1 MGVFFEKMLGVFFE
15 KKETRQKDVLLMV
28 CLFGLSILNIVEY
41 FSDMDLFWLSTIV
54 LIAFIVLAVLI
65 HMEGK
70 RNRKA
75 MNEFILLS

>member
-15 KKETRQKDVLLMV
+15 KRKQGKKDVLLMV

-41 FSDMDLFWLSTIV
+41 FSDMDLSWLSTIV

-65 HMEGK
+65 YMEGK
-70 RNRKA
+70 RNRE
-75 MNEFILLS
+75 NDE

>member
-1 MGVFFEKMLGVFFE
+1 MGVFIEKMLGVFFE
-15 KKETRQKDVLLMV
+15 KRKQGKKDVLLMV

-54 LIAFIVLAVLI
+54 LIAFIVLGVLI

-70 RNRKA
+70 RNR
-75 MNEFILLS
+75 ESDE

>member
-15 KKETRQKDVLLMV
+15 KRKQGKKDVLLMV

-41 FSDMDLFWLSTIV
+41 FSDMDLLWLSTIV

-70 RNRKA
+70 RNS
-75 MNEFILLS
+75 ESDE